1 MPGYSAIVEI
11 IEPEVQ
17 HDAKEEGEVE
27 QGEIGAILRRAYFIL
42 HDTVYAKYPERFD
55 QCVGKDEQQEVSG
68 KFLTHS
74 SAANLDKCTNSY
86 PLDRNSL
93 Y

>member
-1 MPGYSAIVEI
+1 MPSYSTIVEI

-17 HDAKEEGEVE
+17 HNTKEEGEVKKS
-27 QGEIGAILRRAYFIL
+27 EISPILRRTDLIL
-42 HDTVYAKYPERFD
+42 HDSIYAKYPKRLD
-55 QCVGKDEQQEVSG
+55 KYIGKDEEQQISG
-68 KFLTHS
+68 KFLSHS